1 MHCLKSEPKTQVI
14 PVIFMTAKVQNSDL
28 EQFSS
33 LGVAGVISKPFDPL
47 TLVEQI
53 TEILH

>member
-1 MHCLKSEPKTQVI
+1 
-14 PVIFMTAKVQNSDL
+14 MTAKVQNSDL